1 MSAMPLDSTRPTW
14 RNMISMIRAR
24 PGLYF
29 THLSLWTVIHLS
41 PLIPG
46 LIAREF
52 FDALSGS
59 SGSSFG
65 TDELILLLVLYA
77 IVRSVIWM
85 AAGFAETLSRF
96 VMSGQIRRILLKIIL
111 DRPGAIALTTPVGE
125 TISRFRDD
133 AYAAEDSVDWIN
145 DVIGSGLF
153 ALAAL
158 VIMARI
164 DIWVTVVVFA
174 PMLVIAAIARR
185 ASNALSQRRAA
196 SSQATSDVT
205 SAIGDIVGAALV
217 LQVAGAES
225 RAVEHFRRLSERR
238 RSAMLSDRLLT
249 QALEAITANTVS
261 IGTGLVMLLAA
272 SRLRDGSLTVGDF
285 VLFISYLGFIAGFTD
300 DLGRFLAHYQQT
312 GVAFRRLRH
321 IIGGESEAVLV
332 QHEPLYLRGSL
343 PPVEQPPVRQNEPLE
358 QFAVRDLA
366 AAHPGQEQ
374 GISNISL
381 TLSRGT
387 LTVVTGRI
395 GSGKTTLLRAVLGL
409 LPIHAGELRW
419 NDQRIDDP
427 ADFMTPPR
435 AAYTA
440 QGPRLFS
447 DTLERNILL
456 GLDVAPPDLAEA
468 LRTAV
473 LDEDVAT
480 LPTGLETQIGTRGV
494 ALSGGQ
500 AQRTA
505 AARMLVR
512 QADLFVIDDLSSALD
527 VETERQLWDRLLADS
542 SRTYLAVSHRR
553 ATLQRADQIIL
564 LKDGLIVACG
574 RLADLLAT
582 SDEMRALWQAEDA
595 PEPLPSLE

>member
-1 MSAMPLDSTRPTW
+1 MSTATMTATRPTW
-14 RNMISMIRAR
+14 RNIISMIRAR

-29 THLSLWTVIHLS
+29 LHLSLWTIIHLS

-52 FDALSGS
+52 FDSLSGS
-59 SGSSFG
+59 SGTSFG
-65 TDELILLLVLYA
+65 TNELILLLVLFA
-77 IVRSVIWM
+77 IARSVLWM

-96 VMSGQIRRILLKIIL
+96 VMSGQIRRILLKTIL
-111 DRPGAIALTTPVGE
+111 GRPGAVALTTPVGE

-133 AYAAEDSVDWIN
+133 AYAAEDVVDWIN

-174 PMLVIAAIARR
+174 PMLIIAAIARR
-185 ASNALSQRRAA
+185 ASNALSERRAA

-238 RSAMLSDRLLT
+238 RSAMLADRLLT

-272 SRLRDGSLTVGDF
+272 SRLRDGSLSVGDF
-285 VLFISYLGFIAGFTD
+285 VLFISYLGYIAGFTD

-321 IIGGESEAVLV
+321 IIGGDSEAVLV

-343 PPVEQPPVRQNEPLE
+343 PPVAQYPARDAEPLE
-358 QFAVRDLA
+358 QLDVRDLSA
-366 AAHPGQEQ
+366 THPGQEH
-374 GISNISL
+374 GVSDISL
-381 TLSRGT
+381 TLQCGT

-395 GSGKTTLLRAVLGL
+395 GAGKTTLLRTVLGL
-409 LPIHAGELRW
+409 LPLNGGELRW
-419 NDQRIDDP
+419 NGQRIADP

-456 GLDVAPPDLAEA
+456 GLDVEPPDLARRYA
-468 LRTAV
+468 LQCWIRMSRRYRQDWRRRSARAV
-473 LDEDVAT
+473 SRS
-480 LPTGLETQIGTRGV
+480 P
-494 ALSGGQ
+494 
-500 AQRTA
+500 
-505 AARMLVR
+505 AARR
-512 QADLFVIDDLSSALD
+512 SACRCADAGAASRSFVIDDLSSALD
-527 VETERQLWDRLLADS
+527 VETERLLWGPSADRS
-542 SRTYLAVSHRR
+542 PSHVPR
-553 ATLQRADQIIL
+553 
-564 LKDGLIVACG
+564 
-574 RLADLLAT
+574 RLAPTRHAATRRSDHRAQGRAGRGERPSRGSVGNERRDAGSLAG
-582 SDEMRALWQAEDA
+582 
-595 PEPLPSLE
+595 

>member
-1 MSAMPLDSTRPTW
+1 MSAETIAATRPTW

-29 THLSLWTVIHLS
+29 LHLSLWTIIHLS

-52 FDALSGS
+52 FDALSGR
-59 SGSSFG
+59 SGTSFATNG
-65 TDELILLLVLYA
+65 LIMLLVLFA
-77 IVRSVIWM
+77 IARSALWM
-85 AAGFAETLSRF
+85 TAGFAETLSRF
-96 VMSGQIRRILLKIIL
+96 VMSGQIRRILLKTIL
-111 DRPGAIALTTPVGE
+111 GRPGAVALTTPVGE

-145 DVIGSGLF
+145 DVIGTGLF

-164 DIWVTVVVFA
+164 DIWVTLVVFA
-174 PMLVIAAIARR
+174 PMLIIAAIARR
-185 ASNALSQRRAA
+185 ASNALSERRAA

-217 LQVAGAES
+217 LQVAGAEG

-238 RSAMLSDRLLT
+238 RSAMLADRLLT

-272 SRLRDGSLTVGDF
+272 GRLRDGSLSVGDF
-285 VLFISYLGFIAGFTD
+285 VLFISYLGYIAGFTD

-321 IIGGESEAVLV
+321 IIGGESEATLV

-343 PPVEQPPVRQNEPLE
+343 PDIAQPPARSVEPLE
-358 QFAVRDLA
+358 QLEIRSLA
-366 AAHPGQEQ
+366 ATHPGQERGVS
-374 GISNISL
+374 GISM
-381 TLSRGT
+381 TLRRGT

-395 GSGKTTLLRAVLGL
+395 GAGKSTLLRAVLGL
-409 LPIHAGELRW
+409 IPLSEGELRW
-419 NDQRIDDP
+419 NGERISDL
-427 ADFMTPPR
+427 ADFMTPPH

-447 DTLERNILL
+447 DTLQRNILL
-456 GLDVAPPDLAEA
+456 GLEVAPADLAEA
-468 LRTAV
+468 LYTAV
-473 LDEDVAT
+473 MEEDVAA
-480 LPTGLETQIGTRGV
+480 LPAGLDTQIGTRGV

-512 QADLFVIDDLSSALD
+512 RADLLVIDDLSSALD
-527 VETERQLWDRLLADS
+527 VETERLLWDRLLTDPR
-542 SRTYLAVSHRR
+542 RTYLAVSHRR
-553 ATLQRADQIIL
+553 TTLQRADQIIV
-564 LKDGLIVACG
+564 LKGGQVEACG
-574 RLADLLAT
+574 TLADLLAT

-595 PEPLPSLE
+595 PVPVPSLE